1 MPDVISWF
9 EEFFPRFQGDR
20 VADLQMPLLMYL
32 TGSFLS
38 LRIETK
44 ADRYTV
50 GITEDLFED
59 ANESQEHYF
68 KIFEKYDTHHHYC
81 MQCREGRIERDFS
94 LDFNLNVAMDETLRF
109 FAVFDD
115 FFLENNV
122 IGHEEDWKL

>member
-1 MPDVISWF
+1 MPNVVSWF
-9 EEFFPRFQGDR
+9 EEFFPRFHGNGI
-20 VADLQMPLLMYL
+20 ADVKTPILLYL

-50 GITEDLFED
+50 GITEDLFAD
-59 ANESQEHYF
+59 ANASQERYF

-94 LDFNLNVAMDETLRF
+94 LDFSLNVAMDECIRF
-109 FAVFDD
+109 FTVFDD
-115 FFLENNV
+115 FFLENDV